1 MTTQDVIDILLLI
14 LKWLVIIVYVFFS
27 IALAII
33 LFSFM
38 QGFYDIF
45 ISKEYIL

>member
-1 MTTQDVIDILLLI
+1 MTTQNVIDIILLI
-14 LKWLVIIVYVFFS
+14 LKWLVIIVYVFLG

-33 LFSFM
+33 LFGFM

>member
-1 MTTQDVIDILLLI
+1 MTTQDVIDIILSI
-14 LKWLVIIVYVFFS
+14 LKWLVIVVYVFLG

-33 LFSFM
+33 LFNFM
-38 QGFYDIF
+38 QGFYNIF